1 MKSIKVLAAIAAVL
15 APLVC
20 TAQDLSVENLIASVK
35 KLSQGGTKSNLTEQA
50 WTDVKSNQKGALKR
64 LQTLAQAGDD
74 DAQNY
79 MGWLY
84 DNGQYGVKPNPTSA
98 VQFFRASSN
107 QGNQLGDY
115 NLGVM
120 SFYGRG
126 VTKDEVLAYQLF
138 TKSSQ
143 KRQVVRA
150 CVRSAVIAIKNKEDE
165 RVVIGNIQ
173 CAADL
178 GNPTG
183 FYLMGRREFN
193 KAGYQQSLEW
203 LEKAANGEDPNAP
216 WLLSKIYAGVPGVTQ
231 NVVVSAGWWLIGAQ
245 RNPNKGGVNASSLG
259 NFSLSDSD
267 LNEAR
272 HFAEQWQ
279 SNHQRL
285 NPINYSLTITDAKD

>member
-1 MKSIKVLAAIAAVL
+1 MAAFIL
-15 APLVC
+15 MSS
-20 TAQDLSVENLIASVK
+20 AQAQSQDMSVDYLINSVK
-35 KLSQGGTKSNLTEQA
+35 KLSRGGSKSNLTEQA
-50 WTDVKSNQKGALKR
+50 WSDVKFGQKGALKR

-84 DNGQYGVKPNPTSA
+84 DNGEYGVKTNHDSA
-98 VQFFRASSN
+98 IKFFKASSN

-115 NLGVM
+115 NLAVM

-126 VTKDEVLAYQLF
+126 MIKDDIAAYQLF

-150 CVRSAVIAIKNKEDE
+150 CVRTAVMAIKNKEDDL
-165 RVVIGNIQ
+165 VIRGNVQ

-178 GNPTG
+178 GNATG
-183 FYLMGRREFN
+183 FYLMGRGEFDRAN
-193 KAGYQQSLEW
+193 YRQSLEW

-216 WLLSKIYAGVPGVTQ
+216 WLISKIYAGVPGVAQ

-245 RNPNKGGVNASSLG
+245 RNSNKGGVNASSLA
-259 NFSLSDSD
+259 NFNLSDVE

-272 HFAEQWQ
+272 HFASQWKN
-279 SNHQRL
+279 NHQRL
-285 NPINYSLTITDAKD
+285 IPINYSQTITDAKD